1 MTTTKETALNNEILR
16 GVVGS
21 TALGTALEGTDD
33 RDEMGV
39 FIEPARNVCGL
50 TPCDH
55 YIYRDKPEGV
65 RSEAGDLA
73 LTIYSL
79 RKYCRLAAQGNPSVL
94 LLLWLPEYL
103 VQTPLGAD
111 LVAGRQVFVSREA
124 GQRFLGYLVSQRM
137 KLKGEKAHT
146 VNRPELIEK
155 YGYDCYSDDT
165 EFLTK
170 SGWRVYDE
178 IPDRTPLGTVSP
190 TTKAIEFQT
199 PSERLAKPYSG
210 EMLEFRHRY
219 MNCLVTPNHRM
230 YVSPVNRGPS
240 GAFGTKY
247 VQERANW
254 QFMTAENA
262 LQSDWL
268 HVQVSNGSNSN
279 VDYAVSDSYLALVGV
294 YLSEGC
300 VSKRLKTGAPSVLA
314 FTQNVGGRA
323 EPVLEMVANSYPLR
337 TYSYPPRDGRQAST
351 IYTLANR
358 EIADRISSECG
369 NGSSAKRLPE
379 WALSLSRRQAKLL
392 LEALIAGDGTH
403 RKDYRIYYTISPR
416 LAGDVQALAVICGYR
431 SNVWGPYQGGM
442 FQVFIQEGCEFQAI
456 STRVNVVRHA
466 PKDRRIVCFTVPNET
481 LVTRRNGK
489 IAMHGNTKFAMHAL
503 RLGLQGIEM
512 MQTRNLVLP
521 IPEPDR
527 STLMAI
533 RTGKLNYNEA
543 LALIDGTETKLRALV
558 EDFPVKNADFE
569 AINDFMVR
577 AHTRHW

>member
-137 KLKGEKAHT
+137 KLKGEKSHT
-146 VNRPELIEK
+146 VNRPELIER
-155 YGYDCYSDDT
+155 YGYD
-165 EFLTK
+165 
-170 SGWRVYDE
+170 
-178 IPDRTPLGTVSP
+178 
-190 TTKAIEFQT
+190 
-199 PSERLAKPYSG
+199 
-210 EMLEFRHRY
+210 
-219 MNCLVTPNHRM
+219 
-230 YVSPVNRGPS
+230 
-240 GAFGTKY
+240 
-247 VQERANW
+247 
-254 QFMTAENA
+254 
-262 LQSDWL
+262 
-268 HVQVSNGSNSN
+268 
-279 VDYAVSDSYLALVGV
+279 
-294 YLSEGC
+294 
-300 VSKRLKTGAPSVLA
+300 
-314 FTQNVGGRA
+314 
-323 EPVLEMVANSYPLR
+323 
-337 TYSYPPRDGRQAST
+337 
-351 IYTLANR
+351 
-358 EIADRISSECG
+358 
-369 NGSSAKRLPE
+369 
-379 WALSLSRRQAKLL
+379 
-392 LEALIAGDGTH
+392 
-403 RKDYRIYYTISPR
+403 
-416 LAGDVQALAVICGYR
+416 
-431 SNVWGPYQGGM
+431 
-442 FQVFIQEGCEFQAI
+442 
-456 STRVNVVRHA
+456 
-466 PKDRRIVCFTVPNET
+466 
-481 LVTRRNGK
+481 
-489 IAMHGNTKFAMHAL
+489 TKFAMHAL